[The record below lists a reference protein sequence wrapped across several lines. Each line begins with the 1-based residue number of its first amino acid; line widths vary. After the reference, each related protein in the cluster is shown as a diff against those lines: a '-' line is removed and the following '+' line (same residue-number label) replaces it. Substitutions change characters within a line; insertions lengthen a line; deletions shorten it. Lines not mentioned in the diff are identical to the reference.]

1 MRELGCGPGCGNHDE
16 AGFRYEGVQKYQI
29 FLCGTRI
36 KCMTAELSPGSFA
49 LGRVG

>member
-1 MRELGCGPGCGNHDE
+1 MRDLGCGPGCGNHDE

-36 KCMTAELSPGSFA
+36 KCPGSFA